1 MSLLV
6 AAAARALPAASGE
19 PANPWFSLS
28 YLRQNWHEFLTALQ
42 EHVTLTVETILIA
55 VVVAFPLALLAHRQR
70 WLAGPV
76 LGAAGILYTIP
87 SLALFA
93 FLAPFT
99 GLSKRTVLIGLV
111 LYALLVLVRNMLAG
125 LEAVPDE
132 VRESARGMGF
142 GSARMLWRI
151 ELPVALPAIMAGVRV
166 ATVSTVALVT
176 VGAIVGPG
184 GLGTLLLAGLRNNFY
199 HAEILTAALATVALG
214 LVADLLLA
222 GLTRV
227 LTPWSRRRGT
237 A

>member
-1 MSLLV
+1 VHLLV
-6 AAAARALPAASGE
+6 VAAGHAVPAASDA

-28 YLRQNWHEFLTALQ
+28 YLRQNWDEFLTALQ
-42 EHVTLTVETILIA
+42 QHVALTVETILIA
-55 VVVAFPLALLAHRQR
+55 VVIAFPLALLAHRQR

-76 LGAAGILYTIP
+76 LAGAGVLYTIP

-99 GLSKRTVLIGLV
+99 GLGKRTVLIGLV
-111 LYALLVLVRNMLAG
+111 MYALLVLVRNMLAG
-125 LEAVPDE
+125 LEGVPEE

-142 GSARMLWRI
+142 GSLRMLWRI
-151 ELPVALPAIMAGVRV
+151 EIPVALPAIMAGIRV

-199 HAEILTAALATVALG
+199 HAEIMTAALATVLLG

-222 GLTRV
+222 GLTRL
-227 LTPWSRRRGT
+227 LTPWSRGRT
-237 A
+237 AA